1 MKKYNGEALDLI
13 IMAGHL
19 QMHNYDAIRKMQ
31 LREKLWHKLAIWL
44 VISLMISLT
53 IGIIGGVK

>member
-1 MKKYNGEALDLI
+1 MEKYNGKKLDLI

-19 QMHNYDAIRKMQ
+19 QMHNYEAIRKMQ
-31 LREKLWHKLAIWL
+31 LRETVWQKIAVWL

-53 IGIIGGVK
+53 LGICGGAK